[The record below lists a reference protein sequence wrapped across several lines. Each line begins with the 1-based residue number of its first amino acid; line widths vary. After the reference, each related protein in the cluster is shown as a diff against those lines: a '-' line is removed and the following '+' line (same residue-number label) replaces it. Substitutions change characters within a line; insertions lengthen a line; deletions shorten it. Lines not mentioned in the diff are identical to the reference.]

1 MTKSFQIDEGE
12 AQAYAGVVLAL
23 YETPSGRPAYR
34 VKLWHGD
41 DAARTVCLLETF
53 EGEEAL
59 AAWTSRA
66 LHFGLPRFVERE
78 PGLIE
83 GAERRLAMAGQ
94 TPNWRR
100 RGATLANR
108 RPRILRRRFP
118 ALTPATLAG

>member
-1 MTKSFQIDEGE
+1 VLLRARHQLRNVLDR
-12 AQAYAGVVLAL
+12 VVHRPLENVRRRAACRVAVDVATAVAL
-23 YETPSGRPAYR
+23 REHTPVLIKAVQQRRGACNR
-34 VKLWHGD
+34 VQ
-41 DAARTVCLLETF
+41 LERD
-53 EGEEAL
+53 G
-59 AAWTSRA
+59 
-66 LHFGLPRFVERE
+66 GRFVERE
-78 PGLIE
+78 PGRIE